1 MKIQKKEEQ
10 EQEQDGVTTT
20 VNNKENRTNNLQKN
34 AKSQEI
40 KQGKARVEKKDEE
53 RKERVAEM

>member
-1 MKIQKKEEQ
+1 MKIQKKE

-20 VNNKENRTNNLQKN
+20 VNNKENGTNNLQKN

-40 KQGKARVEKKDEE
+40 KQGKARAEKKDEE
-53 RKERVAEM
+53 RKERVAEI